1 MADETLLVLSGI
13 GVPPYSARGLSETL
27 TPIDA
32 SANLRRTVN
41 GVLVDLSLAEMR
53 KYHLSISCNDQQPPA
68 LDGVWPGTQITVNC
82 VTELCYLSSG
92 SPSRSVVGGS
102 SRTESGFTFYRPAL
116 TMALISFQQTKDEY
130 GAVTSWQLDLE
141 EV

>member
-53 KYHLSISCNDQQPPA
+53 KYHLSI
-68 LDGVWPGTQITVNC
+68 
-82 VTELCYLSSG
+82 LCH
-92 SPSRSVVGGS
+92 
-102 SRTESGFTFYRPAL
+102 RTMLPV
-116 TMALISFQQTKDEY
+116 K
-130 GAVTSWQLDLE
+130 W
-141 EV
+141 